1 MSHQENSMKK
11 VSIIIPA
18 YNEAAFIGLL
28 LEVILKVDIASIGF
42 DREIIVVDD
51 GSQDQTSEI
60 ASQFKEVRCF
70 RKENG
75 GKGSATK
82 YGITR
87 ATGDYVLIQDAD
99 LEYDPNDY
107 IPMLLELVR
116 SSGLVSIYGSRI
128 LGERMASSG
137 GSFLPGKHPDKSIAT
152 YIANTCLSIWTFL
165 LFGRYITDTLTG
177 YKIYP
182 MEILRR
188 FTIQTFGFETD
199 HELTGKLLRSGV
211 QIIEVPISYHPRSI
225 GDGKKIRA
233 IDFFIALWTFLKF
246 RFIWKE
252 NF

>member
-1 MSHQENSMKK
+1 MPK

-18 YNEAAFIGLL
+18 YNEEAFIGLL
-28 LEVILKVDIASIGF
+28 LESILRVDLASVGF

-51 GSQDQTSEI
+51 GSRDRTLEV
-60 ASQFKEVRCF
+60 ASQFKDVQCY

-82 YGITR
+82 YGISK

-107 IPMLLELVR
+107 IPMLEVTAR
-116 SSGLVSIYGSRI
+116 FSGVISVYGSRI
-128 LGERMASSG
+128 LGKRMEKNFSL
-137 GSFLPGKHPDKSIAT
+137 FPGKHSDKSIAT

-165 LFGRYITDTLTG
+165 LYGKYITDTLTG

-182 MEILRR
+182 MILLRT
-188 FTIQTFGFETD
+188 FTIRTYGFETD
-199 HELTGKLLRSGV
+199 HELTGKLLRSGA

-225 GDGKKIRA
+225 EEGKKIRTV
-233 IDFFIALWTFLKF
+233 DFFIALWTFLKF
-246 RFIWKE
+246 RFVLKE